1 MPDKEYLNSVPE
13 SAKQEQPEDDFFLP
27 DFCDVRMVFAV
38 VVIGELL
45 AIVLALAPT
54 NRADQRWEDLGVISL
69 FIQWVALISA
79 AVLCI
84 ARPWLAKL
92 SDTTA
97 ATASYLLLLTTTTV
111 VSTTSYYTI
120 QNLVSDNLTPVGWYD
135 DFLVSS
141 MGIST
146 IVSAV
151 VLRYFY
157 IQHQNTRNLQAKSQA
172 RIQALQSRIR
182 PHFLFNS
189 LNTIASLASTQPELA
204 EEATLDLADLFRGT
218 LSDSSEVPIKDEWNL
233 ARRYL
238 RIEKLRLGQRLQVEW
253 SVDTVPKNALMPQ
266 LTIQPLVE
274 NAIYHG
280 IEHVENGGSI
290 IIAGSIEGDMITITI
305 TNPVPGSADT
315 QQSRVSNKMAQENTR
330 LRMEAMYGK
339 RGKLAVKQEGSQYRL
354 TLNFPYKK

>member
-1 MPDKEYLNSVPE
+1 MSNKNQLNAVPGE
-13 SAKQEQPEDDFFLP
+13 TAENTNKGDDFFLP

-45 AIVLALAPT
+45 AIVLSLAPT
-54 NRADQRWEDLGVISL
+54 QRSAQRWEDLGIISL

-79 AVLCI
+79 AVLCL

-92 SDTTA
+92 TDTKA
-97 ATASYLLLLTTTTV
+97 ATASYVLLLTTTTL
-111 VSTTSYYTI
+111 VSQATYYTI
-120 QNLVSDNLTPVGWYD
+120 QSLISHPVKGSWYT
-135 DFLVSS
+135 DFLLSS
-141 MGIST
+141 LGISA

-151 VLRYFY
+151 ALRYFY
-157 IQHQNTRNLQAKSQA
+157 IQHQYIRNLQAKSQA

-189 LNTIASLASTQPELA
+189 LNTIASLASTQPDLA

-218 LSDSSEVPIKDEWNL
+218 LADSNEVPIKDEWNL

-238 RIEKLRLGQRLQVEW
+238 RIEKLRLGKRLQVEW
-253 SVDTVPKNALMPQ
+253 SVDTIPSNALMPQ

-280 IEHVENGGSI
+280 IEHVENGGTI
-290 IIAGSIEGDMITITI
+290 VIAGTIEDDLISITI
-305 TNPVPGSADT
+305 TNPVPAT
-315 QQSRVSNKMAQENTR
+315 TAIQSRTSNKMAQENTR
-330 LRMEAMYGK
+330 LRLQASYGK
-339 RGKLAVKQEGSQYRL
+339 RGKLAVKLEGTHYQL
-354 TLNFPYKK
+354 TLSFPYKQS